1 MKTIYAAYCKVKD
14 YLAMALLCIISSMVF
29 LSAVARTIKHP
40 LNWAQDVSLLLFAW
54 LVFLGADL
62 VLRREDFISL
72 EILTRYFPKKLRNVL
87 YYLWNVM
94 AIVFLGVLAR
104 FGVPLCFQ
112 NSKRLFQTLG
122 ISYSWATASVPIGS
136 AMLIITIVVK
146 LHKRIKGETSSA
158 AESKI

>member
-1 MKTIYAAYCKVKD
+1 
-14 YLAMALLCIISSMVF
+14 MALLCIISSMVF

-72 EILTRYFPKKLRNVL
+72 EILTRYFSEKLRNVL
-87 YYLWNVM
+87 YYLWNVV

-122 ISYSWATASVPIGS
+122 ISYSWATASVPVGS

-146 LHKRIKGETSSA
+146 LHKRIKGGTSSA
-158 AESKI
+158 AESKL